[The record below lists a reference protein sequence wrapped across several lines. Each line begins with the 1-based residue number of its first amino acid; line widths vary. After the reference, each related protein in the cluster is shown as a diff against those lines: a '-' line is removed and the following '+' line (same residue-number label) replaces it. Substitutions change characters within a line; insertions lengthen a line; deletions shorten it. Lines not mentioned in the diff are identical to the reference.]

1 MDNLHSFIVVL
12 SVLAALFVPQLL
24 VMFYLAPRN
33 SESEVHEFDYR

>member
-24 VMFYLAPRN
+24 VMFYVAPRN
-33 SESEVHEFDYR
+33 TDSDAPEFDHR